1 MFKKQDILERIAEVD
16 ELERRITAGD
26 IGYLQMGDDEDD
38 VVSQAEAILKEINEG
53 LDKQTGLTRAQ
64 LGRQHGRRVG
74 RAQLIVMSDAVIA
87 QFNAA
92 NGTKLSREDFLAKAD
107 SIIANVNKN
116 LDDETRETEC
126 LLTGFIDAICYYKAA
141 RLYADAGMA
150 DEARKALAG
159 ARYWLPRILER
170 GCN

>member
-26 IGYLQMGDDEDD
+26 IGHLQMGDDEDD

-53 LDKQTGLTRAQ
+53 LDKQTGLT
-64 LGRQHGRRVG
+64 

-170 GCN
+170 GAS